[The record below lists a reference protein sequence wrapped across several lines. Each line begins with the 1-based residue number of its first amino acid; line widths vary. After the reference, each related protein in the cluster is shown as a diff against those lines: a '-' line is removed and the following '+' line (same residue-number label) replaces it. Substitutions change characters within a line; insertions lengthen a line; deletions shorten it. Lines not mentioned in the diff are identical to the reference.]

1 MAQPI
6 DKAFKIMKN
15 KQFAN
20 MGPSA
25 FRNIGGTP
33 STRALNQRMGTP
45 LRGPAQGDMTPN
57 ELAPQQAPMPNQQE
71 LQEMLLQMA
80 QEKLANPTYLQ
91 NMMEILNKPE
101 GMDFARAA
109 KREYENSMNPQANV
123 DEDTY

>member
-6 DKAFKIMKN
+6 DKAFKIMKD

-20 MGPSA
+20 MGTSA

-33 STRALNQRMGTP
+33 STGALAAGHP
-45 LRGPAQGDMTPN
+45 P
-57 ELAPQQAPMPNQQE
+57 PQQFPESQPMPNSKEVQQ
-71 LQEMLLQMA
+71 LLLQMA
-80 QEKLANPTYLQ
+80 QEKLQNPTYLQ

-123 DEDTY
+123 GEDTY

>member
-25 FRNIGGTP
+25 FYP
-33 STRALNQRMGTP
+33 PPLNQRMGTP

>member
-6 DKAFKIMKN
+6 DKAFKIMKD

-33 STRALNQRMGTP
+33 STGALAAGHP
-45 LRGPAQGDMTPN
+45 P
-57 ELAPQQAPMPNQQE
+57 PQQFPESGPMPNSKE

-123 DEDTY
+123 GEDTY